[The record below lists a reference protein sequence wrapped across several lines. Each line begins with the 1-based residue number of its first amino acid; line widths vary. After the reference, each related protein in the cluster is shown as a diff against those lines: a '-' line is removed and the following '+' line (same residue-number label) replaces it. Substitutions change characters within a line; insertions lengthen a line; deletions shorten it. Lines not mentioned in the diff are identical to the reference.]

1 MIGVS
6 FGHLNRSSFSTVVGR
21 AGCATGGRVVRAVGG
36 LMRGRDV
43 RAGERARGGL
53 RALRAGCERFFSAR
67 ARWMSS
73 RMTIV

>member
-1 MIGVS
+1 MS
-6 FGHLNRSSFSTVVGR
+6 
-21 AGCATGGRVVRAVGG
+21 GGRIDG
-36 LMRGRDV
+36 GRDV

>member
-1 MIGVS
+1 MK
-6 FGHLNRSSFSTVVGR
+6 HLPSIPQGATVVGR

-53 RALRAGCERFFSAR
+53 RALRAGCERCFSAR
-67 ARWMSS
+67 AMRTWAK
-73 RMTIV
+73 IV